1 MSEEWIEW
9 NGGECP
15 VPGDTLVDLKFA
27 DKGSCAVVSAG
38 QFDWGHCDNPYFNII
53 AYRIVQPDSG
63 FAKSEKVDERVG
75 VEVGVDAPKTLRD
88 EFAMAALTGLS
99 SCGELPITEAV
110 KFAYLYADAMLEARK
125 Q

>member
-1 MSEEWIEW
+1 MSQEWIEW
-9 NGGECP
+9 NGGACP
-15 VPGDTLVDLKFA
+15 VPGDTMVDVELRSGA
-27 DKGSCAVVSAG
+27 MSLTTLPAARWNWTHGPMSRSD
-38 QFDWGHCDNPYFNII
+38 II
-53 AYRIVQPDSG
+53 AYRIVEP
-63 FAKSEKVDERVG
+63 VG
-75 VEVGVDAPKTLRD
+75 NSDTLTPTDAPKTLRD